1 MVVVELEWRTRG
13 VRRGEGLDTQKSTKS
28 LDDDEKSG
36 GGRLYLHGLECA
48 IASCDGY
55 VAI

>member
-36 GGRLYLHGLECA
+36 GRLYLHGLECA
-48 IASCDGY
+48 IASCDRY